1 MTSAAGFPWKPG
13 TLLKPVCGLSAVPM
27 GTLIDAGDA
36 WDDREFVPVDE
47 PLMVLGFDVEEKP
60 CMYSYTRAVLMHVL
74 LGCGNRLTIPI
85 PVESLYKEA
94 LRWFEVLT

>member
-1 MTSAAGFPWKPG
+1 MTNITEFPWQPG
-13 TLLKPVCGLSAVPM
+13 ALLKAACGLSAVPM

-60 CMYSYTRAVLMHVL
+60 CMYSHTRAVLMHVL

-94 LRWFEVLT
+94 LRWFEVIT